1 MLAALYWAL
10 GCLLQPVA
18 LPAQIAA
25 ELRFHHFHLEVADP
39 ALAMRDLVATRE
51 GATRTILQGHGP
63 GVRIGERYLIFDR
76 MGSGAAAQESAAGVQ
91 AHAAARYHE
100 ARTWADQYGFAV
112 APSDVSL
119 LDLAPGMPSAW
130 IPVLAFSTRNQ
141 PRAIENLRVQGVKPF
156 QLSEETAKFRLP
168 SGLVVEIIAETD
180 RPDTHWCPMHP
191 DVRAPAAAKCRLCGM
206 DLVPIPHPAVGE
218 YALDVEV
225 QPIPGRSGAS
235 GLTLTVREPGGGK
248 RVTRFLE
255 VHERPFHLFI
265 IGRGLGYFE
274 HAHPEQRE
282 DGTFV
287 LRKELP
293 GDGYMLIADFL
304 PAGGTPQMVH
314 RAIVTPGAV
323 AFSLPPELHPGRREQ
338 IVEGLRVKLETD
350 AVIALRRS
358 QLRFMVTELA
368 GEPVKD
374 LEPYLGAPAHLLIV
388 NMDLT
393 SAIHGHPEESSSG
406 SAVTFDP
413 VLPLPGPYKLWVQF
427 QRRGRV
433 ITAPFVIEAAP
444 W

>member
-1 MLAALYWAL
+1 MLALFWTL
-10 GCLLQPVA
+10 CVLLQPLA
-18 LPAQIAA
+18 SAAQAA
-25 ELRFHHFHLEVADP
+25 PELRFHHFHLEVADP
-39 ALAMRDLVATRE
+39 AWAMRDSVARLS
-51 GATRTILQGHGP
+51 GAARTILPGHGP
-63 GVRIGERYLIFDR
+63 GMRVGGRYLIFDR
-76 MGSGAAAQESAAGVQ
+76 RDGGGSTASETTGVP
-91 AHAAARYHE
+91 AHAAARYEE

-112 APSDVSL
+112 APSDFSL

-141 PRAIENLRVQGVKPF
+141 PRVVENLRIQGVKPF

-206 DLVPIPHPAVGE
+206 DLVPIPEPAVGE

-225 QPIPGRSGAS
+225 NPIPGRPGAS
-235 GLTLTVREPGGGK
+235 GLRLTVREPGGGK
-248 RVTRFLE
+248 QVKRFLR

-265 IGRGLGYFE
+265 ISRDLSYFD
-274 HAHPEQRE
+274 HVHPEQRE

-287 LRKELP
+287 LKQDLP
-293 GDGYMLIADFL
+293 VDEYMLIADFL
-304 PAGGTPQMVH
+304 PAGGTPQMLH
-314 RAIVTPGAV
+314 RAMVTPGG
-323 AFSLPPELHPGRREQ
+323 SLHTMGADMRANGREQ
-338 IVEGLRVKLETD
+338 VSEGLRVTLEAD
-350 AVIALRRS
+350 SVVALRRS
-358 QLRFMVTELA
+358 RLRFVVREATSL
-368 GEPVKD
+368 EPVTD

-393 SAIHGHPEESSSG
+393 SAIHGHPEEASSG
-406 SAVTFDP
+406 PSVTLEP
-413 VLPLPGPYKLWVQF
+413 VLPLPGAYKLWVQF

-433 ITAPFVIEAAP
+433 ITVPFVIEAAP